1 MFQPSLMD
9 LHSRNEADN
18 LSCIDRHIVPTDP
31 NVYYTYLYSIRF
43 YDIKLQVEISRYI
56 GKQYSFFTIKVLRT

>member
-18 LSCIDRHIVPTDP
+18 LSRIDRHIVPTDP
-31 NVYYTYLYSIRF
+31 NVYYTYLYSIRLC
-43 YDIKLQVEISRYI
+43 DMKLQAEISRYT
-56 GKQYSFFTIKVLRT
+56 GKLYSFFTIKVLRT

>member
-18 LSCIDRHIVPTDP
+18 LSCIDRRVVPTDP

-43 YDIKLQVEISRYI
+43 NDIKLQVEISRYT
-56 GKQYSFFTIKVLRT
+56 GKQYSFFTIKVPRI